1 MAEIELE
8 RPTKD
13 ANFDGS
19 ISEDEMAAAL
29 KARSGLG
36 LQGSVLN
43 PKMSTET
50 TKKLFAQADLN
61 KDGRLDIQ
69 EFVSWLWPS

>member
-36 LQGSVLN
+36 LQGSVPSHRGL
-43 PKMSTET
+43 S
-50 TKKLFAQADLN
+50 LFARA
-61 KDGRLDIQ
+61 
-69 EFVSWLWPS
+69 FS